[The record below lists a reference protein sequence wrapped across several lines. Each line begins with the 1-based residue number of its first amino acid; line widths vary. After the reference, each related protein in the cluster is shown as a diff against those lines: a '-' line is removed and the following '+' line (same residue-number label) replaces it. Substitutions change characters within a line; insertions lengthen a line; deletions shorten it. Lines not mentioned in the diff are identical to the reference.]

1 MLGPG
6 IGEVAARMITDQT
19 TDDDQMILK
28 EFSPYRK
35 FKDQEA
41 LK

>member
-1 MLGPG
+1 
-6 IGEVAARMITDQT
+6 MIADQAG
-19 TDDDQMILK
+19 DDDQMILE

-35 FKDQEA
+35 FEGQEV